1 MELALNMGVGAWAL
15 VFAVALVFGLLA
27 QFIGETRTGFE
38 WLVDGVAFALGAVV
52 ASEFIIS
59 WRAIEPVWDNLAL
72 VPALVGGLVL
82 GIVVELATRLVTG
95 GTYRSS
101 GRPMSA

>member
-15 VFAVALVFGLLA
+15 VFAVALVFGLAA
-27 QFIGETRTGFE
+27 QFIGEARTGYE
-38 WLVDGVAFALGAVV
+38 WFVDGVAFALGAVV
-52 ASEFIIS
+52 ASEFVIG

-72 VPALVGGLVL
+72 VPALIGGLVV
-82 GIVVELATRLVTG
+82 GVVIELATRLVTG
-95 GTYRSS
+95 GSYRGS

>member
-15 VFAVALVFGLLA
+15 VFAVALVFGLVA
-27 QFIGETRTGFE
+27 QFIGETRTGYE
-38 WLVDGVAFALGAVV
+38 WVVDGVAFALGAVV
-52 ASEFIIS
+52 ASEFIIG

-72 VPALVGGLVL
+72 IPAVVGGLVL

-95 GTYRSS
+95 GTYTSS
-101 GRPMSA
+101 HGPMSA